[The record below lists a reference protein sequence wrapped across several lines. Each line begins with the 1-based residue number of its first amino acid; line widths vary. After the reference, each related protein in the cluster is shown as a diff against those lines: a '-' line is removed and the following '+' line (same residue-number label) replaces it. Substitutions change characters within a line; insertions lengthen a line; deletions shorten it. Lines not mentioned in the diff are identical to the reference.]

1 MEDLKKI
8 WSEARELIRPQI
20 SAVTFHRW
28 IDSLDPV
35 VVQNEIL
42 VLEAENDVVKN
53 TVTEYYFDY
62 VRTAVRKAEPGILD
76 VILILP
82 AQRRDFVRIASDEVP
97 LNSLTLYPRYTFD
110 TFVVGKSNNFA
121 HAAALAVVEAPGMA
135 RRHRH
140 ISPPWPF
147 PAYAAASR
155 IISPSPAAHSAAS
168 PCAHSA
174 PAGAAARR
182 STI

>member
-97 LNSLTLYPRYTFD
+97 LNSLTLNPRYTFD
-110 TFVVGKSNNFA
+110 TFVVT
-121 HAAALAVVEAPGMA
+121 
-135 RRHRH
+135 R
-140 ISPPWPF
+140 
-147 PAYAAASR
+147 
-155 IISPSPAAHSAAS
+155 
-168 PCAHSA
+168 
-174 PAGAAARR
+174 RR
-182 STI
+182 SRSSKRRAWRTIRCSCTAAWVSAKRI